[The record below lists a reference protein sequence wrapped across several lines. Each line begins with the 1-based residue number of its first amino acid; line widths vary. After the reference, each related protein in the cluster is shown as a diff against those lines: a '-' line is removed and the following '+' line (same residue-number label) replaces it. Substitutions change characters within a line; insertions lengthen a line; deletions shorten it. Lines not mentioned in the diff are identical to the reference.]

1 MELWRQIVET
11 DPTVIGLAEGSRV
24 FEVTVRPPQ
33 LAGLAT
39 GGSTIKRLVRADT
52 PEQAREIGR
61 CDDIAVSE
69 HNDRHTFVVDV
80 TDTYKS

>member
-39 GGSTIKRLVRADT
+39 GSSRHPGTGSRNR
-52 PEQAREIGR
+52 
-61 CDDIAVSE
+61 SM
-69 HNDRHTFVVDV
+69 
-80 TDTYKS
+80 